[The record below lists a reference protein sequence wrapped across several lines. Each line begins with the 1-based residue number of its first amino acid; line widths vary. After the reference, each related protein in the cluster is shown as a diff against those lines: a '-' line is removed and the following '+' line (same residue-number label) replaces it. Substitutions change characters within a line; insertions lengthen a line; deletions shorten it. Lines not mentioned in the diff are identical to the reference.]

1 MYIWIL
7 VLQINCFIN
16 CLSPWQI
23 CDQIFILFHEN
34 TALISVHWH
43 LFSCSFSLF
52 LQYFYIDSRM
62 FIFDFS
68 CGLSGI
74 FLDQLFANVSY
85 VREAKI
91 VSKASSILCR
101 AGS

>member
-1 MYIWIL
+1 
-7 VLQINCFIN
+7 
-16 CLSPWQI
+16 
-23 CDQIFILFHEN
+23 
-34 TALISVHWH
+34 
-43 LFSCSFSLF
+43 
-52 LQYFYIDSRM
+52 M

-74 FLDQLFANVSY
+74 FLDQLFVNVLY
-85 VREAKI
+85 IREARI